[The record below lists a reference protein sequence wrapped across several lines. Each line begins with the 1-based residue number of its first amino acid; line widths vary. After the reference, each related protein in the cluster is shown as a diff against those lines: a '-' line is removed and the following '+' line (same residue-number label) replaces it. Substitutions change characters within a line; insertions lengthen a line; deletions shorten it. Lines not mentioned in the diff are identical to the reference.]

1 MAAERAARR
10 AQQPGPGR
18 AAARRAARYRFRRP
32 HGESG
37 GLQLRPLP
45 GGAAADCP
53 VEVRATAAGTGSA
66 ATRLS
71 LLCWADGP
79 QLRLSWNYPEPLFRQ
94 ATVARL
100 DREFRAELAALCTP
114 RPSQPS
120 PDTGP
125 APASVVPSSS
135 VRGDGSVPLVA
146 RLLARFRA
154 TPGAVAVDTVDA
166 TGTVDTADASLTYGA
181 LDHASARLAARLHA
195 RGVRPGDLVGL
206 LTEPGA
212 DTVVG
217 VVGILRAGAAGSR
230 STRSTPPHDW
240 QANWPAPARPPW
252 CATPPPGAPPPL

>member
-1 MAAERAARR
+1 M
-10 AQQPGPGR
+10 
-18 AAARRAARYRFRRP
+18 
-32 HGESG
+32 
-37 GLQLRPLP
+37 
-45 GGAAADCP
+45 
-53 VEVRATAAGTGSA
+53 EVRATAAGTGSA

-125 APASVVPSSS
+125 APAPASVVPSSS

-154 TPGAVAVDTVDA
+154 TPGAVAVDAVDA

-217 VVGILRAGAAGSR
+217 VVGILRAGAGWVPLDPEHPTARLAGQLAR
-230 STRSTPPHDW
+230 TGATTVVCHAATRRTAAALTAVRAVPVATTACRTRTPR
-240 QANWPAPARPPW
+240 PA
-252 CATPPPGAPPPL
+252 